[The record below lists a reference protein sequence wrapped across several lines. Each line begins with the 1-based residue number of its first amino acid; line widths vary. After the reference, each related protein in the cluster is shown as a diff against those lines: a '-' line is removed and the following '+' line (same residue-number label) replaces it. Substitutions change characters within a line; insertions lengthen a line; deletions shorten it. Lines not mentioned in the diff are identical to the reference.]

1 MDHLLRK
8 DGANEIAGFP
18 GMSAEEMV
26 ASAKLV
32 ILTVEM
38 AKSTTFIRCRWE
50 EMTPWKMRS
59 CYAGFAISMP
69 QTAPRSFLNINDEE
83 ATIPK

>member
-8 DGANEIAGFP
+8 DDASETAGFP

-32 ILTVEM
+32 ILTVGM
-38 AKSTTFIRCRWE
+38 AKSITFIRCRWE
-50 EMTPWKMRS
+50 EMTP
-59 CYAGFAISMP
+59 
-69 QTAPRSFLNINDEE
+69 
-83 ATIPK
+83 